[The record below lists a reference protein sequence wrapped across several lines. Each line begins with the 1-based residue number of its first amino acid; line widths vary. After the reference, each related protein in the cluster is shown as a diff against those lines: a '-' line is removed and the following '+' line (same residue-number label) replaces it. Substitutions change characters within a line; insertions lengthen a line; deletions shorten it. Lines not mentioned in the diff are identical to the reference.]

1 MTTGELMMEG
11 VEIMLYGVGF
21 VFLFLV
27 LLICSIKAMSWVVS
41 HLAPEHPVQAT
52 AAALHVSPS
61 AKLAAPSV
69 DETAAIKS
77 AIQQHRAR
85 RS

>member
-1 MTTGELMMEG
+1 MTTGGLMMEG

-21 VFLFLV
+21 VYLFLV
-27 LLICSIKAMSWVVS
+27 LLIYCIKGMSVVIS

-52 AAALHVSPS
+52 AAALHVKPS
-61 AKLAAPSV
+61 AIAAGPSSDELAAIQ
-69 DETAAIKS
+69 TAVN
-77 AIQQHRAR
+77 QHRAR

>member
-1 MTTGELMMEG
+1 MTTGELMKDG
-11 VEIMLYGVGF
+11 IEIMLYGVGF

-27 LLICSIKAMSWVVS
+27 LLIYCIKGMSW
-41 HLAPEHPVQAT
+41 LIARFAPEHPVQAT

-61 AKLAAPSV
+61 AALAAPSV
-69 DETAAIKS
+69 DELTAIKS

-85 RS
+85 RG